1 MLSMTIGELSRHS
14 GLAVS
19 AIRFYQ
25 RRGLLPARVAGN
37 GWQRYGADVV
47 SRLELIHLAKSTGFT
62 LDEIAALLGALDAD
76 GSLVPAWRALAT
88 AKLTEIQTQMT
99 RLDQMRSL
107 LSEGLDCSCLTL
119 PQVDLVPTALAWA
132 ADRSPR

>member
-1 MLSMTIGELSRHS
+1 MTIGELSRRS

-25 RRGLLPARVAGN
+25 RRGLLPARDGGR
-37 GWQRYGADVV
+37 GWQRYGADTL
-47 SRLELIHLAKSTGFT
+47 SRLAVIDLAKRTGFS
-62 LDEIAALLGALDAD
+62 LDEIGALMAALDAD
-76 GSLVPAWRALAT
+76 GTLVPAWRALAS
-88 AKLTEIQTQMT
+88 AKLAEIEAQIT
-99 RLDQMRSL
+99 RLGQMREL
-107 LSEGLDCSCLTL
+107 LTEGLACSCLTL